1 MVSRSPGV
9 RRVAMRLIALACL
22 IGIPILGTSADSL
35 YKYRDENGVL
45 VYADRPPE
53 SGRAF
58 ERQTVA
64 SGASVPPVVTFR
76 RERSPDG
83 LSLWVDNPCYCVAE
97 VGAQAMTGGSPS
109 GLVVRRVVPAQ
120 STTRLSLPAS
130 ISSADEVR
138 TGWVF
143 GDPEAVHAP
152 PQPYRPPFAGARK
165 FPVSQ
170 AWPDARTHSTPDSQH
185 AVDIVMPEQTAVFA
199 ARGGTVV
206 EVAHRN
212 FRGGDDRDRF
222 GAQANL
228 VRILHDDG
236 SFALYAHLSW
246 DSIRVRPGQRVARGE
261 PIAASGNTGFST
273 GPHLHFV
280 VVRNAGL
287 RIESVPVTFSAEPGQ
302 VVTPQT
308 GGYLQNP

>member
-1 MVSRSPGV
+1 
-9 RRVAMRLIALACL
+9 MRLIACIVLVWM
-22 IGIPILGTSADSL
+22 PVLGTSADTL
-35 YKYRDENGVL
+35 YKYHDENGEL
-45 VYADRPPE
+45 VYADRPPD
-53 SGRAF
+53 SGRTF
-58 ERQTVA
+58 ERQSVESRST
-64 SGASVPPVVTFR
+64 VPPVVTFR
-76 RERSPDG
+76 RERGPDG
-83 LSLWVDNPCYCVAE
+83 PLLLIENPCYCVAE
-97 VGAQAMTGGSPS
+97 IGVQAMADGSPS
-109 GLVVRRVVPAQ
+109 GSIVRRVVPAR
-120 STTRLSLPAS
+120 STTRLSMSAS
-130 ISSADEVR
+130 MSSADDIR

-152 PQPYRPPFAGARK
+152 RQPYRPPFAGARK

-170 AWPDARTHSTPDSQH
+170 AWPDARTHSSPDSRH
-185 AVDIVMPEQTAVFA
+185 AVDIVMPEQTSVYA

-206 EVAHRN
+206 EVAHNN

-287 RIESVPVTFSAEPGQ
+287 RVESVPVTFSAGPGQ